1 MVKFLKL
8 VDKILK
14 FFEEW
19 TLFITTMLGLIVLFI
34 AVVLRY
40 TISYTIPWSQEIVRE
55 VIIYTTFIGC
65 SVAVKNRSMLKIDA
79 LTQVVPKFKTPCEYI
94 SNIATLFFS
103 LVVIKYGFQMVVQ
116 QYQTHQY
123 TIILQ
128 IPIYLLYLIL
138 PIMGILMLI
147 RVLQVL
153 YEDITKKKIF
163 ENN

>member
-1 MVKFLKL
+1 MLKFLKI
-8 VDKILK
+8 VDKILS

-34 AVVLRY
+34 AVILRY

-79 LTQVVPKFKTPCEYI
+79 LIQVVPALKKPCEYI
-94 SNIATLFFS
+94 ANLATILFSFII
-103 LVVIKYGFQMVVQ
+103 IKYGWQMVVQ

-138 PIMGILMLI
+138 PTMGILMLI
-147 RVLQVL
+147 RTIQVL
-153 YEDITKKKIF
+153 YEDITKKKVF
-163 ENN
+163 EK

>member
-1 MVKFLKL
+1 MVKFLKT
-8 VDKILK
+8 VDKILA

-19 TLFITTMLGLIVLFI
+19 TLFITTMLGLMVLFI

-65 SVAVKNRSMLKIDA
+65 SVAVKNRAMLKIDA
-79 LTQVVPKFKTPCEYI
+79 LVQVVPKLKTPCDYI
-94 SNIATLFFS
+94 ANFGTIIYS
-103 LVVIKYGFQMVVQ
+103 LIVIKYGWEMVVQ

-138 PIMGILMLI
+138 PVMGILMLI

-163 ENN
+163 ENK

>member
-1 MVKFLKL
+1 MLKFLKTI
-8 VDKILK
+8 DKILS

-65 SVAVKNRSMLKIDA
+65 SVAVKNRAMLKIDA
-79 LTQVVPKFKTPCEYI
+79 LVQVVPKLKTICDYI
-94 SNIATLFFS
+94 ANLGTLFFS
-103 LVVIKYGFQMVVQ
+103 LIIIKYGWQMVIQ
-116 QYQTHQY
+116 QYSTHQY

-138 PIMGILMLI
+138 PTMGVLMLI
-147 RVLQVL
+147 RVLQVF
-153 YEDITKKKIF
+153 YEDITKQKIF
-163 ENN
+163 EK

>member
-1 MVKFLKL
+1 MLKFLKII
-8 VDKILK
+8 DKILSL
-14 FFEEW
+14 FEEW
-19 TLFITTMLGLIVLFI
+19 TLFIATMLGLLVLFV

-65 SVAVKNRSMLKIDA
+65 SVAIKNRAMLKIDA
-79 LTQVVPKFKTPCEYI
+79 LIQVVPKLKTICEYI
-94 SNIATLFFS
+94 ANFGTVIFS
-103 LVVIKYGFQMVVQ
+103 LIIIKYGWKMVVQ

-147 RVLQVL
+147 RVIQVL
-153 YEDITKKKIF
+153 YEDFTKQKVF
-163 ENN
+163 EK

>member
-1 MVKFLKL
+1 MLKFLKIL
-8 VDKILK
+8 DKILS

-19 TLFITTMLGLIVLFI
+19 TLFITTMLGLIVLFV

-65 SVAVKNRSMLKIDA
+65 SVAIKNRSMLKIDA
-79 LTQVVPKFKTPCEYI
+79 LIQVVPKLKTICEYI
-94 SNIATLFFS
+94 ANLGTIIFS
-103 LVVIKYGFQMVVQ
+103 LIIIKYGWEMVVQ

-138 PIMGILMLI
+138 PIMGILMLV
-147 RVLQVL
+147 RVLQVI
-153 YEDITKKKIF
+153 YEDITKQKVF
-163 ENN
+163 EK

>member
-1 MVKFLKL
+1 MLKFLKII
-8 VDKILK
+8 DKILA

-19 TLFITTMLGLIVLFI
+19 TLFVATMLGLLVLFV

-65 SVAVKNRSMLKIDA
+65 SVAVKNRAMLKIDA
-79 LTQVVPKFKTPCEYI
+79 LTQVVPKLKTVCDYI
-94 SNIATLFFS
+94 SNLGTLIFS
-103 LVVIKYGFQMVVQ
+103 LIIIKYGWAMVIQ
-116 QYQTHQY
+116 QFRTHQY

-138 PIMGILMLI
+138 PVMGILMLI
-147 RVLQVL
+147 RVIQVL
-153 YEDITKKKIF
+153 YEDITKQKIF
-163 ENN
+163 EK

>member
-1 MVKFLKL
+1 MLKFLKL
-8 VDKILK
+8 VDKVLA

-19 TLFITTMLGLIVLFI
+19 TLFITTMLGLMVLFI

-65 SVAVKNRSMLKIDA
+65 SVAVKNRAMLKIDA
-79 LTQVVPKFKTPCEYI
+79 LIQIVPSLKPACEFI
-94 SNIATLFFS
+94 SNLGTLIFS
-103 LVVIKYGFQMVVQ
+103 LIIIKYGWQMVIQ
-116 QYQTHQY
+116 QYNTHQY

-138 PIMGILMLI
+138 PTMGVLMLI
-147 RVLQVL
+147 RVLQVF
-153 YEDITKKKIF
+153 YEDFTKKKIF
-163 ENN
+163 ENK

>member
-1 MVKFLKL
+1 MLKFLKI
-8 VDKILK
+8 VDKVLS

-65 SVAVKNRSMLKIDA
+65 SVAVKNRAMLKIDA
-79 LTQVVPKFKTPCEYI
+79 LIQVVPKLKTACEFI
-94 SNIATLFFS
+94 SNLGTLIFS
-103 LVVIKYGFQMVVQ
+103 LIIIKYGWQMVIQ
-116 QYQTHQY
+116 QYNTHQY

-138 PIMGILMLI
+138 PTMGILMLI
-147 RVLQVL
+147 RVLQVF
-153 YEDITKKKIF
+153 YEDFTKKKIF
-163 ENN
+163 ENK

>member
-1 MVKFLKL
+1 MVKFLKI
-8 VDKILK
+8 VDKVLA

-65 SVAVKNRSMLKIDA
+65 SVAVKNRAMLKIDA
-79 LTQVVPKFKTPCEYI
+79 LVQVFPKVKTACEYI
-94 SNIATLFFS
+94 SNFGTIIFS
-103 LVVIKYGFQMVVQ
+103 LIIIKYGWEMVVQ

-128 IPIYLLYLIL
+128 IPIYLLYLVL
-138 PIMGILMLI
+138 PITGILMLI

-163 ENN
+163 ENK